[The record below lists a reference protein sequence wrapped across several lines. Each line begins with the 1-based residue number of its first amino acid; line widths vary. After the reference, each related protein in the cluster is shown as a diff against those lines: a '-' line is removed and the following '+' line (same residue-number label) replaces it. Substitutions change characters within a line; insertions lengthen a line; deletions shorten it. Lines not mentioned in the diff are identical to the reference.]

1 MCFHKTALCLEKKLE
16 GGGDI
21 RYLRTGCTEILL
33 DKYPLGLKLLYIYIS
48 ERVIFIVCPECRR
61 VLNMFIGE
69 NTYVLVR
76 RVGAGLRFRVIS
88 ATSY

>member
-1 MCFHKTALCLEKKLE
+1 M
-16 GGGDI
+16 GDI